1 MKRKI
6 FALVTI
12 FAALSVILS
21 GCCTRSSIVT
31 PGKYNDNKVLLSNGW
46 KLSPAGE
53 QIPVGDLPLNMVISP
68 DGKYAVLTNNGAG
81 KQSVQVVDIAK
92 NQVVQTVPL
101 AKAWL
106 GISFYEKGKKLAVSG
121 GNDSKVYLYD
131 FILGKLQLADSIV
144 LGQSWPK
151 DKLWLGGISV
161 DDQNS
166 VLYITAKEIDALY
179 AIDLSSKK
187 VLKKVSL
194 PSKPY
199 TCLVSS
205 KNPFVYV
212 SLWGGKQV
220 AVLKKSSLEIE
231 KLISTGS
238 HPNDMVESKDGK
250 YLFVSNAN
258 QNTVS
263 VLDIERVKEI
273 ETINSALTPDSPPG
287 STPNSVALSDNGS
300 QLFVANADNN
310 CLAVMDISV
319 PGKSK
324 SLGFIPTGWYPTA
337 VRVVPGEDLLLVAN
351 GKGGTSKPNPQ
362 GPNPYQKDTMDQY
375 IARLLLGTV
384 SKIAIPAIAEMSTYS
399 KAVFENSPLTNN
411 EHKNRDLS
419 IPEKLFGKDS
429 PIKHV
434 IYIIRENRTYDQ
446 VFGDIAGGNGDTSLC
461 LFGEKVTPNAHAL
474 VKQFTLF
481 DNFYADAEVSADGH
495 NWSNGAYATDY
506 VEKNW
511 PTSYGYRGGEYE
523 FEGGYPIAY
532 PENGYMWDNCKRNNV
547 TFRSYG
553 EFAQNGKTKDDAVT
567 ATIESLEGHVA
578 PHYRSWDLNY
588 SDVDRVQSWMQE
600 FDGFVSAGNLPQYQV
615 IKLPNDHT
623 NGTGRNRLTPRAM
636 IAQND
641 VALGKLVEHVTKSP
655 AWGSTA
661 IFVVEDDAQNGADH
675 VDAHRTV
682 ALVISPYTKRGFIDH
697 EMYSTSSMIRTM
709 ELFLGL
715 PPMSQYD
722 ASALPM
728 YNSFMSSP
736 DLSAYSHVE
745 PKYDSMEKNMADAYG
760 QERSDAMDFTREDAI
775 DEASL
780 NDILWRSIKG
790 IHSTV
795 PAPVRGAFV
804 KTYDKDED
812 DD

>member
-1 MKRKI
+1 MKRNI
-6 FALVTI
+6 FT
-12 FAALSVILS
+12 FAAACITICIMYN
-21 GCCTRSSIVT
+21 GCGGNEKIKV
-31 PGKYNDNKVLLSNGW
+31 PGKSGENKVLLSNGW

-68 DGKYAVLTNNGAG
+68 DGKYAVITNNGAG
-81 KQSVQVVDIAK
+81 KQSVQVLSVEQNK
-92 NQVVQTVPL
+92 VVQTVEL
-101 AKAWL
+101 SRSYL
-106 GISFYEKGKKLAVSG
+106 GISFYDKGRKLAVSG
-121 GNDSKVYLYD
+121 GTDSKVMLYN
-131 FILGKLQLADSIV
+131 FSSGILTLVDSIL
-144 LGQSWPK
+144 LGESWPK

-161 DDQNS
+161 DDNAS
-166 VLYITAKEIDALY
+166 VMYITAKEIDALY
-179 AIDLSSKK
+179 AVDIKSKK
-187 VLKKVSL
+187 VIKKITL
-194 PSKPY
+194 PAKPY
-199 TCLVSS
+199 TCLSS
-205 KNPFVYV
+205 LKNPYLYV

-220 AVLKKSSLEIE
+220 AVLNKSTLGIE
-231 KLISTGS
+231 KLVSTGS
-238 HPNDMVESKDGK
+238 HPTDMVESKDGK
-250 YLFVSNAN
+250 FLYVSNAN

-263 VLDIERVKEI
+263 VINIELVKEI
-273 ETINSALTPDSPPG
+273 ETLNVALTPDAPPG
-287 STPNSVALSDNGS
+287 STPNSVAISGDGS
-300 QLFVANADNN
+300 KLFIANADNN

-337 VRVVPGEDLLLVAN
+337 VRVVPGEDILLVAN

-384 SKIAIPAIAEMSTYS
+384 SKIAIPTLTELSAYS
-399 KAVFENSPLTNN
+399 QAVFENSPLTN
-411 EHKNRDLS
+411 KDARRKAIT
-419 IPEKLFGKDS
+419 IPEKLFGKDT

-434 IYIIRENRTYDQ
+434 IFIIRENRTYDQ
-446 VFGDIAGGNGDTSLC
+446 VFGDIPGGNGDTSLC
-461 LFGEKVTPNAHAL
+461 LFGEKITPNAHAL
-474 VKQFTLF
+474 VKQFTLL

-495 NWSNGAYATDY
+495 NWSNAAYATDY

-511 PTSYGYRGGEYE
+511 PMSYGHRGGEYE

-532 PENGYMWDNCKRNNV
+532 PENGYFWDNCKRNNV
-547 TFRSYG
+547 SYRSYG
-553 EFAQNGKTKDDAVT
+553 EFARNGKTKDDEVT

-578 PHYRSWDLNY
+578 PHYRTWDLNY
-588 SDVDRVQSWMQE
+588 SDVDRIDSWTKE
-600 FDGFVSAGNLPQYQV
+600 FDEFERNGNLPQYQV
-615 IKLPNDHT
+615 IKLANDHT
-623 NGTGRNRLTPRAM
+623 NGTGRNHLTPRAM

-641 VALGKLVEHVTKSP
+641 YALGLLVEHLTKSKL
-655 AWGSTA
+655 WSSTA
-661 IFVVEDDAQNGADH
+661 LFVVEDDAQNGADH

-682 ALVISPYTKRGFIDH
+682 ALVVSPYTKRAFIDH

-728 YNSFMSSP
+728 YNSFTAVP
-736 DLSAYSHVE
+736 DTSAFKHLE
-745 PKYDSMEKNMADAYG
+745 PKYDILEKNMADAYG
-760 QERSDAMDFTREDAI
+760 QGRSDEMDFSREDAI

-790 IHSTV
+790 LHSQV

-804 KTYDKDED
+804 KVGNKED
-812 DD
+812 DDD

>member
-1 MKRKI
+1 MSRKI
-6 FALVTI
+6 SLVTGSFLLLLVL
-12 FAALSVILS
+12 FAGCSHTGSVS
-21 GCCTRSSIVT
+21 V
-31 PGKYNDNKVLLSNGW
+31 PGIIGGNKILLSNGW

-53 QIPVGDLPLNMVISP
+53 QIAVGDLPLNMVISP

-81 KQSVQVVDIAK
+81 KQSVQVLDIAN
-92 NQVVQTVPL
+92 NQVVQTVAL
-101 AKAWL
+101 SKAWL
-106 GISFYEKGKKLAVSG
+106 GISFYDKGRKLAVSG
-121 GNDSKVYLYD
+121 GNDSKVYLYN
-131 FILGKLQLADSIV
+131 FNSGSLQLADSIV

-161 DDQNS
+161 DDNNAI
-166 VLYITAKEIDALY
+166 LYVTAKEIDALY
-179 AIDLSSKK
+179 AVDIASKK

-205 KNPFVYV
+205 KNPYVYV
-212 SLWGGKQV
+212 SLWGGRQV
-220 AVLKKSSLEIE
+220 AVLNKSSLEIE

-238 HPNDMVESKDGK
+238 HPNDMVESRDGK
-250 YLFVSNAN
+250 YIYVSNAN

-273 ETINSALTPDSPPG
+273 ETINSALTPDAPPG
-287 STPNSVALSDNGS
+287 STPNSVALSIDGAK
-300 QLFVANADNN
+300 LFVANADNN
-310 CLAVMDISV
+310 CLAVMDVSV

-324 SLGFIPTGWYPTA
+324 SFGFIPTGWYPTA
-337 VRVVPGEDLLLVAN
+337 VRVVPGEDILLVAN

-384 SKIAIPAIAEMSTYS
+384 SKISIPSIAEMSDYS
-399 KAVFENSPLTNN
+399 RAVFENSPLTNN
-411 EHKNRDLS
+411 DTKKGAVS

-429 PIKHV
+429 PIKHI

-446 VFGDIAGGNGDTSLC
+446 VFGDITGGNGDTSLC

-511 PTSYGYRGGEYE
+511 PTNYGRRGGEYE

-547 TFRSYG
+547 SFRSYG
-553 EFAQNGKTKDDAVT
+553 EFAQNGKTMDADVT
-567 ATIESLEGHVA
+567 ATIASLEGHVA

-588 SDVDRVQSWMQE
+588 SDVDRVASWIKE
-600 FDGFVSAGNLPQYQV
+600 FDEFEKAGTLPQYQV
-615 IKLPNDHT
+615 IKLANDHT
-623 NGTGRNRLTPRAM
+623 NGTGRNHLTPRAM

-641 VALGKLVEHVTKSP
+641 YALGLIVEHVTKSSL
-655 AWGSTA
+655 WGNTA

-682 ALVISPYTKRGFIDH
+682 ALVVSPYTKRGFIDH
-697 EMYSTSSMIRTM
+697 EMYSTSSMLRTM

-728 YNSFMSSP
+728 YNAFMPSP
-736 DLSAYSHVE
+736 DKGVFSHIE
-745 PKYDSMEKNMADAYG
+745 PKYDIVEKNLADAYG

-790 IHSTV
+790 LHSPV

-804 KTYDKDED
+804 KAYDKND

>member
-1 MKRKI
+1 MKRNN
-6 FALVTI
+6 FLFVALT
-12 FAALSVILS
+12 AA
-21 GCCTRSSIVT
+21 CTLLYSCGTKVGIQV
-31 PGKYNDNKVLLSNGW
+31 PGKTGQNKVLLSNGW
-46 KLSPAGE
+46 KLSPAGN
-53 QIPVGDLPLNMVISP
+53 QIPVGDLPLNMIVSP
-68 DGKYAVLTNNGAG
+68 DSKYAILTNNGAG
-81 KQSVQVVDIAK
+81 KQSIQVLDIAGNK
-92 NQVVQTVPL
+92 VVQTVEL
-101 AKAWL
+101 SKAYL
-106 GISFYEKGKKLAVSG
+106 GISFYDKGKKLAVSG
-121 GNDSKVYLYD
+121 GNDSKVFLYD
-131 FILGKLQLADSIV
+131 FRAGLLSLADSIV
-144 LGQSWPK
+144 LGAPWPK
-151 DKLWLGGISV
+151 DKLWLSGISV
-161 DDQNS
+161 DDKNS
-166 VLYITAKEIDALY
+166 VMYVTAKEIDALF
-179 AIDLSSKK
+179 AIDIDSKK
-187 VLKKVSL
+187 VIKKVSL

-205 KNPFVYV
+205 KNSWVYV
-212 SLWGGKQV
+212 SLWGGRQV
-220 AVLKKSSLEIE
+220 AVLNKTTLEIE
-231 KLISTGS
+231 KLIPTGS

-250 YLFVSNAN
+250 FLFVSNAN

-273 ETINSALTPDSPPG
+273 ETINAGLTPDAPPG
-287 STPNSVALSDNGS
+287 STPNSVALSDDGAK
-300 QLFVANADNN
+300 LFIANADNN
-310 CLAVMDISV
+310 CLAVMDVSL

-337 VRVVPGEDLLLVAN
+337 VRIVSGEDILLVAN

-384 SKIAIPAIAEMSTYS
+384 SKIAVPSQTDMSAYTQ
-399 KAVFENSPLTNN
+399 AVFENSPLTNN
-411 EHKNRDLS
+411 ESGKKRAN
-419 IPEKLFGKDS
+419 IPEHVFGKNS

-446 VFGDIAGGNGDTSLC
+446 VFGDISGGNGDAALC
-461 LFGEKVTPNAHAL
+461 LFGKKVTPNAHAL

-511 PTSYGYRGGEYE
+511 PTNYGHRGGEYE

-547 TFRSYG
+547 TYRSYG
-553 EFAQNGKTKDDAVT
+553 EFAKNGKTKDDEVT
-567 ATIESLEGHVA
+567 ATIESLDGHVA

-588 SDVDRVQSWMQE
+588 SDVDRVNSWIKE
-600 FDGFVSAGNLPQYQV
+600 FDEYERNGNMPQYQV

-623 NGTGRNRLTPRAM
+623 NGTGKNHLTPRAM

-641 VALGKLVEHVTKSP
+641 YALGLLVEHLTKSKL
-655 AWGSTA
+655 WSSTA
-661 IFVVEDDAQNGADH
+661 LFVVEDDAQNGADH

-682 ALVISPYTKRGFIDH
+682 ALVISPYTKRGYVDH

-728 YNSFMSSP
+728 YNSFMAAP
-736 DLSAYSHVE
+736 DTTAFNHVE
-745 PKYDSMEKNMADAYG
+745 PAYDIFEKNMADAYG
-760 QERSDAMDFTREDAI
+760 QQRSDEMDFSREDAI

-780 NDILWRSIKG
+780 NEILWCSIKG
-790 IHSTV
+790 LHSPV

-804 KTYDKDED
+804 RVYDKDD
-812 DD
+812 DDD

>member
-1 MKRKI
+1 MNRNKS
-6 FALVTI
+6 LVACCFLTLCI
-12 FAALSVILS
+12 LYMGCGLS
-21 GCCTRSSIVT
+21 GKVSL
-31 PGKYNDNKVLLSNGW
+31 PGKTVENKVLLSNGW
-46 KLSPAGE
+46 ELSPAGE

-81 KQSVQVVDIAK
+81 KQSVQVLDIVK
-92 NQVVQTVPL
+92 NQVVQTVEL
-101 AKAWL
+101 SKAWL
-106 GISFYEKGKKLAVSG
+106 GISFYDKGKKLAVSG
-121 GNDSKVYLYD
+121 GNDSKVFLYD
-131 FILGKLQLADSIV
+131 FNSGSLKLADSII
-144 LGQSWPK
+144 LGEAWPK

-161 DDQNS
+161 DDNS
-166 VLYITAKEIDALY
+166 SILYVTAKEIDALY
-179 AIDLSSKK
+179 AIDITSKK

-205 KNPFVYV
+205 KNPYVYV
-212 SLWGGKQV
+212 SLWGGRQV
-220 AVLKKSSLEIE
+220 AVLNKSSLEIE

-238 HPNDMVESKDGK
+238 HPNDMVESRDGK

-273 ETINSALTPDSPPG
+273 ETINSALTPDAPPG
-287 STPNSVALSDNGS
+287 STPNSVALSNDGS
-300 QLFVANADNN
+300 KLFVANADNN
-310 CLAVMDISV
+310 CLAVMDISI

-324 SLGFIPTGWYPTA
+324 ALGFIPTGWYPTA
-337 VRVVPGEDLLLVAN
+337 VRVVPSEDILLVAN

-384 SKIAIPAIAEMSTYS
+384 SKITIPSIAEMSDYS
-399 KAVFENSPLTNN
+399 RAVFENSPVTNN
-411 EHKNRDLS
+411 DSKKKAAN
-419 IPEKLFGKDS
+419 IPEKVFGKDS
-429 PIKHV
+429 PIKYV

-446 VFGDIAGGNGDTSLC
+446 VFGDIAGGNGDSSLC
-461 LFGEKVTPNAHAL
+461 LFGEKVTPNAHTL

-511 PTSYGYRGGEYE
+511 PTNYGHRGGEYE

-547 TFRSYG
+547 TYRSYG
-553 EFAQNGKTKDDAVT
+553 EFAKNGKSKDDEVT

-588 SDVDRVQSWMQE
+588 SDVDRVDSWIKE
-600 FDGFVSAGNLPQYQV
+600 FDEFEKAGTLPQYQV

-623 NGTGRNRLTPRAM
+623 NGTGRNHLTPRAM

-641 VALGKLVEHVTKSP
+641 FALGLLVEHVTKSSL
-655 AWGSTA
+655 WSSTA
-661 IFVVEDDAQNGADH
+661 VFVVEDDAQNGADH

-697 EMYSTSSMIRTM
+697 EMYSTSSMLRTM
-709 ELFLGL
+709 ELFLSL

-736 DLSAYSHVE
+736 DVSGFTHIS
-745 PKYDSMEKNMADAYG
+745 PQYDIFEKNLADAYG
-760 QERSDAMDFTREDAI
+760 QERSDEMDFTREDAI

-780 NDILWRSIKG
+780 NDILWRSIRG
-790 IHSTV
+790 LHSPV

-804 KTYDKDED
+804 KAYDKDD

>member
-6 FALVTI
+6 FTLAAA
-12 FAALSVILS
+12 FAILSVLYS
-21 GCCTRSSIVT
+21 GCGLRSNILI
-31 PGKYNDNKVLLSNGW
+31 PGKYNNDKILLSNGW

-53 QIPVGDLPLNMVISP
+53 QIAVGDLPLNMVISP

-81 KQSVQVVDIAK
+81 RQSVQVLDIAK

-101 AKAWL
+101 SKAWL
-106 GISFYEKGKKLAVSG
+106 GIAFYNKGRKLAVSG
-121 GNDSKVYLYD
+121 GNDSKVFLYD
-131 FILGKLQLADSIV
+131 FNSGNLQLSDSIV
-144 LGQSWPK
+144 LGESWPK
-151 DKLWLGGISV
+151 SKLWLGGITV
-161 DDQNS
+161 DDNNA
-166 VLYITAKEIDALY
+166 VLYVTAKEIDALY

-187 VLKKVSL
+187 VMKKVSL

-205 KNPFVYV
+205 KNPYVYV
-212 SLWGGKQV
+212 SLWGGRQV
-220 AVLKKSSLEIE
+220 AVLDKSSLEIV

-273 ETINSALTPDSPPG
+273 ETINSALTPDALPG
-287 STPNSVALSDNGS
+287 STPNSVALSADGTK
-300 QLFVANADNN
+300 LFVANADNN
-310 CLAVMDISV
+310 CLAVMDIST

-337 VRVVPGEDLLLVAN
+337 VRVVPGEDILMVAN

-384 SKIAIPAIAEMSTYS
+384 SKITIPSISEMSAYS
-399 KAVFENSPLTNN
+399 QAVFENSPLTNN
-411 EHKNRDLS
+411 EHKNRTIS
-419 IPEKLFGKDS
+419 IPEKLFCKDS

-511 PTSYGYRGGEYE
+511 PTNYGHRGGEYE

-553 EFAQNGKTKDDAVT
+553 EFAQNGKTKDADVT

-588 SDVDRVQSWMQE
+588 SDVDRVNSWINE
-600 FDGFVSAGNLPQYQV
+600 FDAFEKSGSLPQYQV
-615 IKLPNDHT
+615 IKLANDHT
-623 NGTGRNRLTPRAM
+623 NGTGKNHLTPRAM

-641 VALGKLVEHVTKSP
+641 YALGLLVEHVTKSSL
-655 AWGSTA
+655 WGSTA

-682 ALVISPYTKRGFIDH
+682 ALVISPYTKRQFIDH
-697 EMYSTSSMIRTM
+697 EMYSTSSMVRTM

-736 DLSAYSHVE
+736 DMSTFTHVE
-745 PKYDSMEKNMADAYG
+745 PKSDIFEKNLADAYG

-790 IHSTV
+790 IHSDRTGSRK
-795 PAPVRGAFV
+795 RGHLCG
-804 KTYDKDED
+804 
-812 DD
+812 